1 MPDMP
6 PELGWDGTDEDPE
19 VVWPKLLLLLLLLLL
34 LSSWLVRIPKKLPK
48 ADPEIQNVFFN
59 CVS

>member
-19 VVWPKLLLLLLLLLL
+19 VVWPKLLLLLLLLL
-34 LSSWLVRIPKKLPK
+34 SSWLVRIPKKLPK
-48 ADPEIQNVFFN
+48 ADPDIQNVFF
-59 CVS
+59 